1 MATFAHL
8 LLTLFIG
15 LFFLSTPTLSR
26 EMHLKNIST
35 SVLLPNYGEN
45 TVSPS
50 PQKLSDVIIIFP
62 HPAPKCQEPINLEKV
77 HLKNTLISVLLP
89 KEITVSP
96 SPKKLSDVIIILPH
110 HPECQE
116 PPISPSIWRRIT
128 PPPTQ
133 EPTAKALTHVIIILP
148 HHPPAPAP
156 TPKCQ
161 EPPISPSIWRRI
173 TPSPTQEPTADALAN
188 SSELS

>member
-26 EMHLKNIST
+26 KMHLKNTST
-35 SVLLPNYGEN
+35 SVLLPNNEEIS
-45 TVSPS
+45 VSPS
-50 PQKLSDVIIIFP
+50 PQNSSDVII
-62 HPAPKCQEPINLEKV
+62 
-77 HLKNTLISVLLP
+77 TLL
-89 KEITVSP
+89 
-96 SPKKLSDVIIILPH
+96 
-110 HPECQE
+110 
-116 PPISPSIWRRIT
+116 
-128 PPPTQ
+128 
-133 EPTAKALTHVIIILP
+133 

-161 EPPISPSIWRRI
+161 EPPINPSIWRHI
-173 TPSPTQEPTADALAN
+173 TPPPTQEPIADALAH